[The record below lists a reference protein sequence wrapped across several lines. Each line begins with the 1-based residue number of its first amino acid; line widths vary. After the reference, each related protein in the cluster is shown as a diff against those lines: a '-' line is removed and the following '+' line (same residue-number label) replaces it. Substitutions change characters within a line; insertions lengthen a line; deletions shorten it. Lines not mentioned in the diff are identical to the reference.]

1 MATDSRAKSF
11 KQLWKGMI
19 WGFMKLAPVIA
30 EREKE
35 RDTHR

>member
-1 MATDSRAKSF
+1 MAIDSRARSF

-30 EREKE
+30 DRETERH
-35 RDTHR
+35 THR